1 MVTLFDLFKR
11 NCDKIKRGGVQ
22 MPKEL
27 SYTIEEVS
35 QLLKVSKLTLYDLV
49 KKGELPVFRVGRQ
62 MRIDAMDLNIYIEH
76 RKSHPNIVPP
86 ASSAALQS
94 KQTKDHIVI
103 SGQDLVLDIL
113 GKHIEKQTPFKP
125 LRSFTGSLN
134 SLISMYN
141 RECDIVSL
149 HLFDGDTGEYNL
161 PYIKK
166 ILVGYPFVLINLLL
180 RKAGFYVK
188 KGNPLNLTSWTDLN
202 RENVKMINREKGSGA
217 RILLDEQ
224 LRIHG
229 IPSKNIIGYENE
241 ETNHLSVA
249 SAVST
254 GMADVGVGN
263 EKAAKIVGVDFIPL
277 ITEQY
282 DIVMIKSPES
292 ERLIN
297 AVREILSSQQFLSE
311 LLSLGDYDTSHT
323 GKIIYETY

>member
-1 MVTLFDLFKR
+1 MS
-11 NCDKIKRGGVQ
+11 
-22 MPKEL
+22 KEL

-62 MRIDAMDLNIYIEH
+62 MRIDAKDLDVYINKHKTNQNTSISLAVANSNRIET
-76 RKSHPNIVPP
+76 KESHN
-86 ASSAALQS
+86 
-94 KQTKDHIVI
+94 IVI

-113 GKHIEKQTPFKP
+113 GKHIERNSAYKP

-141 RECDIVSL
+141 GDGDIVSL
-149 HLFDGDTGEYNL
+149 HLFDGDTGDYNL

-166 ILVGYPFVLINLLL
+166 ILVGYPYILINLLS

-188 KGNPLNLTSWTDLN
+188 KGNPLNLTSWTDLK
-202 RENVKMINREKGSGA
+202 REDVKIINREKGSGA

-224 LRIHG
+224 LRINE
-229 IPSKNIIGYENE
+229 IPSMNIKGYDHD

-254 GMADVGVGN
+254 GIADVGVGI
-263 EKAAKIVGVDFIPL
+263 EKAAKIVGIDFVPL

-282 DIVMIKSPES
+282 DLVILKTPKT
-292 ERLIN
+292 ERLIKT
-297 AVREILSSQQFLSE
+297 VKEILSSNQFQSE
-311 LLSLGDYDTSHT
+311 VNSLGDYDTSQT

>member
-1 MVTLFDLFKR
+1 MS
-11 NCDKIKRGGVQ
+11 
-22 MPKEL
+22 KEL

-35 QLLKVSKLTLYDLV
+35 QLLKVSKLTLYDMV
-49 KKGELPVFRVGRQ
+49 KKGKLPVFRVGRQ
-62 MRIDAMDLNIYIEH
+62 MRIDAEDLDAFIKKHKTNQNTTFLPTVTSSTKTETKESLNI
-76 RKSHPNIVPP
+76 
-86 ASSAALQS
+86 L
-94 KQTKDHIVI
+94 I

-113 GKHIEKQTPFKP
+113 GKHIEKNSPYKP
-125 LRSFTGSLN
+125 LRSLTGSLN

-141 RECDIVSL
+141 GDSDIVSL

-166 ILVGYPFVLINLLL
+166 ILVGFPFILVNLLS
-180 RKAGFYVK
+180 RKAGFYVQ
-188 KGNPLNLTSWTDLN
+188 KGNPLTLTTWTDLK
-202 RENVKMINREKGSGA
+202 RKDVKIVNREKGSGA

-224 LRIHG
+224 LRINQ
-229 IPSKNIIGYENE
+229 ISSRNINGYDHE

-254 GMADVGVGN
+254 GIANVGVGT

-282 DIVMIKSPES
+282 DLVILKAPET

-297 AVREILSSQQFLSE
+297 TVKEILLSNQFQTEVNSLS
-311 LLSLGDYDTSHT
+311 DYDISMT
-323 GKIIYETY
+323 GKILYETY

>member
-1 MVTLFDLFKR
+1 MS
-11 NCDKIKRGGVQ
+11 
-22 MPKEL
+22 KEL

-49 KKGELPVFRVGRQ
+49 KKGKLPVFRVGRQ
-62 MRIDAMDLNIYIEH
+62 MRIDAKDLDIYINDHKTNQNPTFPAPVVDHH
-76 RKSHPNIVPP
+76 RSE
-86 ASSAALQS
+86 
-94 KQTKDHIVI
+94 TKDSHNIVI

-113 GKHIEKQTPFKP
+113 GKHIEKNSTYKP

-141 RECDIVSL
+141 GECDIVSL

-166 ILVGYPFVLINLLL
+166 ILVGYPFILINLLS
-180 RKAGFYVK
+180 RKAGLYVK
-188 KGNPLNLTSWTDLN
+188 KGNPLNLTTWTDLN
-202 RENVKMINREKGSGA
+202 RDDVKIINREKGSGA

-224 LRIHG
+224 LRINK
-229 IPSKNIIGYENE
+229 IPSRSINGYEHE

-254 GMADVGVGN
+254 GIADVGVGI
-263 EKAAKIVGVDFIPL
+263 EKAAKIVGIDFVPI

-282 DIVMIKSPES
+282 DLVILKTPES
-292 ERLIN
+292 ERLISI
-297 AVREILSSQQFLSE
+297 VKGILSSHQFQSE
-311 LLSLGDYDTSHT
+311 VNSLGDYDTSQT

>member
-1 MVTLFDLFKR
+1 
-11 NCDKIKRGGVQ
+11 
-22 MPKEL
+22 MPNDL

-62 MRIDAMDLNIYIEH
+62 MRVDAKDLDIYIEN
-76 RKSHPNIVPP
+76 RKTKQNTVLPP
-86 ASSAALQS
+86 TPADPQF
-94 KQTKDHIVI
+94 KQTIDSIVI

-113 GKHIEKQTPFKP
+113 GKHLEKQMPCKT

-134 SLISMYN
+134 SLISMYHGQ
-141 RECDIVSL
+141 CHIVSL

-166 ILVGYPFVLINLLL
+166 ILVSYPFILINLLL

-188 KGNPLNLTSWTDLN
+188 KGNPLNLSSWTDLN
-202 RENVKMINREKGSGA
+202 RENVKIINREKGSGA

-229 IPSKNIIGYENE
+229 IPTKSIIGYEDE

-254 GMADVGVGN
+254 GVADVGVGI
-263 EKAAKIVGVDFIPL
+263 EKAANIVGVDFIPL

-282 DIVMIKSPES
+282 DIVMLKNPES
-292 ERLIN
+292 EELIN
-297 AVREILSSQQFLSE
+297 KVREVLSSRQFLSE
-311 LLSLGDYDTSHT
+311 LKSFGGYDTSQT
-323 GKIIYETY
+323 GKVIYETY

>member
-1 MVTLFDLFKR
+1 M
-11 NCDKIKRGGVQ
+11 Q
-22 MPKEL
+22 MSKEL

-62 MRIDAMDLNIYIEH
+62 MRIDAKDLEIYINDHKTNQNPTFQAPVVDLH
-76 RKSHPNIVPP
+76 RNE
-86 ASSAALQS
+86 
-94 KQTKDHIVI
+94 TKDSHNIVI

-113 GKHIEKQTPFKP
+113 GKHIEKNSTYKP

-141 RECDIVSL
+141 GECDIVSL

-166 ILVGYPFVLINLLL
+166 ILVGFPYILINLLS
-180 RKAGFYVK
+180 RKAGLYVK
-188 KGNPLNLTSWTDLN
+188 KGNPLNITTWTELN
-202 RENVKMINREKGSGA
+202 RDDVKIINREKGSGA

-224 LRIHG
+224 LRINK
-229 IPSKNIIGYENE
+229 IPSRNIQGYEHE
-241 ETNHLSVA
+241 ESNHLSVA
-249 SAVST
+249 SAIST
-254 GMADVGVGN
+254 GIADVGVGI
-263 EKAAKIVGVDFIPL
+263 EKAAKIVGIDFVPK

-282 DIVMIKSPES
+282 DLVILKTPES
-292 ERLIN
+292 ERLIST
-297 AVREILSSQQFLSE
+297 VKGILSSQQFQAE
-311 LLSLGDYDTSHT
+311 VNSLGDYDTSQT

>member
-1 MVTLFDLFKR
+1 MS
-11 NCDKIKRGGVQ
+11 
-22 MPKEL
+22 KEL

-49 KKGELPVFRVGRQ
+49 KKGQLPVFRVGRQ
-62 MRIDAMDLNIYIEH
+62 MRIDSKDLDNYINNHKTNQNTTFPPSVADSH
-76 RKSHPNIVPP
+76 RNK
-86 ASSAALQS
+86 
-94 KQTKDHIVI
+94 TKESLNIVI

-113 GKHIEKQTPFKP
+113 GKHIEKKSAYKP

-134 SLISMYN
+134 SLFSMYN
-141 RECDIVSL
+141 GDGDIVSL

-166 ILVGYPFVLINLLL
+166 ILVGFPFILINLLS

-188 KGNPLNLTSWTDLN
+188 KGNPLNLTSWTDLK
-202 RENVKMINREKGSGA
+202 RDDVKIINREKGSGA

-224 LRIHG
+224 LRINE
-229 IPSKNIIGYENE
+229 IPARNIKGYDHE

-254 GMADVGVGN
+254 GIADIGVGI
-263 EKAAKIVGVDFIPL
+263 EKAAKIVGVDFVPL

-282 DIVMIKSPES
+282 DLVIIKTHKTEQ
-292 ERLIN
+292 LIN
-297 AVREILSSQQFLSE
+297 TVKEILSSSHFQSE
-311 LLSLGDYDTSHT
+311 VNSLGDYDTSQT
-323 GKIIYETY
+323 GKVIYETY

>member
-1 MVTLFDLFKR
+1 MS
-11 NCDKIKRGGVQ
+11 
-22 MPKEL
+22 KEL

-62 MRIDAMDLNIYIEH
+62 MRIDSNDLDVYINKH
-76 RKSHPNIVPP
+76 KTNHHPTFPSPAAVPNRNEP
-86 ASSAALQS
+86 
-94 KQTKDHIVI
+94 KNNIVI

-113 GKHIEKQTPFKP
+113 GKHIEKNSSYKP

-141 RECDIVSL
+141 GEGDIVSL

-161 PYIKK
+161 PYIKR
-166 ILVGYPFVLINLLL
+166 ILVGNPFILINLLS

-188 KGNPLNLTSWTDLN
+188 KGNPLNLTSWSDLK
-202 RENVKMINREKGSGA
+202 REDVKIINREKGSGA

-224 LRIHG
+224 LRINE
-229 IPSKNIIGYENE
+229 IPTRNIKGYDHE

-254 GMADVGVGN
+254 GIADVGVGI
-263 EKAAKIVGVDFIPL
+263 EKAAKIVGIDFIPL

-282 DIVMIKSPES
+282 DLVILKTTETEQLISTIKG
-292 ERLIN
+292 
-297 AVREILSSQQFLSE
+297 ILSSPQFKSE
-311 LLSLGDYDTSHT
+311 ITSLGDYDTSQI